1 MHVLTRCLVD
11 MQLALVGHD
20 VGHNQI
26 LRTRSLDS
34 MIGIGIT
41 LFLGASVQWWKY
53 NHNTH
58 HVTPNSSEHDPDIQV
73 RALSA
78 SHQTCLCLLLIRK
91 VFWHAIKVA
100 LHRIDAFQVM
110 HIAETLRVV
119 AAPALLCAVKPVLQ
133 ESPLHILPG
142 HDGV

>member
-1 MHVLTRCLVD
+1 

-73 RALSA
+73 HALSA
-78 SHQTCLCLLLIRK
+78 SHQTCLCLLLIL
-91 VFWHAIKVA
+91 WHAIKVA
-100 LHRIDAFQVM
+100 MVTPH
-110 HIAETLRVV
+110 
-119 AAPALLCAVKPVLQ
+119 
-133 ESPLHILPG
+133 
-142 HDGV
+142 